1 MGKRWVQRPPGSNW
15 GDFGD
20 DDRLGR
26 LNYLTEATTLNA
38 AKEIQTGKRFS
49 LSLPLDIPVTN
60 ATNQRRL
67 PPALKPVI
75 REGKVLFN
83 QPVEAFDP
91 GNTGV
96 VSDDAVLLYNQHS
109 TQWDAFGHMGA
120 LFDANGDGVD
130 EPIQYN
136 GFSVLGEHG
145 TPRYGELG
153 AWELDVVPMAQH
165 GVQGRGVMINLR
177 KHYGFERHAV
187 SYDDLMRIL
196 ESDGVSV
203 EKGDIVCLYTGY
215 ADKLIELGEDVHQE
229 LPTTHCP
236 AFDGK
241 DTKLLNWITDS
252 ELAILVCDNRAVE
265 YEHGPVPEGSRA
277 PGLPLHELCLFKLGI
292 HLGEMWYLTE
302 LAQWLEANGRYRF
315 FLTAPPLYMPGAVGS
330 PACPVAT
337 V

>member
-1 MGKRWVQRPPGSNW
+1 MTKRWVQRPPGSNW

-26 LNYLTEATTLNA
+26 LNYLTESTTLRA

-49 LSLPLDIPVTN
+49 LSLPLDIPATN

-67 PPALKPVI
+67 PPALKPVL

-177 KHYGFERHAV
+177 KHYGFERRAV

-196 ESDGVSV
+196 ERDGISV

-215 ADKLIELGEDVHQE
+215 ADKLIELGDDVHQE
-229 LPTTHCP
+229 LPKTHCP

-241 DTKLLNWITDS
+241 DTKLQNWITDS

-265 YEHGPVPEGSRA
+265 YEHGPVPEGTRA

-302 LAQWLEANGRYRF
+302 LAEWLEANGRYRF